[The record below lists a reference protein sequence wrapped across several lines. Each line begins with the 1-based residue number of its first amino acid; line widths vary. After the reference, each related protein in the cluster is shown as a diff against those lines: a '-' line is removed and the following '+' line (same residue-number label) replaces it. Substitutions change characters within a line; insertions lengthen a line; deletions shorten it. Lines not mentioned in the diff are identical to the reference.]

1 MTITPEME
9 AEILRLYQVEG
20 WLRTTIARQFGIH
33 HGVVHRV
40 LCRAGVAI
48 KVKQNRKSKADIY
61 LPFIKESLEKY
72 PKLSATRLHHMVKE
86 RGFTGGIDHFRDI
99 VRELRPKPTSEAFLR
114 LSTLP
119 GEEAQVDWGAF
130 GKLRIGEAEHRLLA
144 FVMVLSYSRRIF
156 LRFYLGDDTAN
167 FLRGHVG
174 AFEHFESVPRTL
186 LYDNLKTAVLE
197 RVENAIRFNT
207 ELIKLAAHYRFAP
220 KPVPVARPTSKG
232 KVERAIQYVRSSF
245 FMAREFEDL
254 EDLNVQAI
262 KWCQKE
268 AERRQCRSDT
278 SLTVA
283 EAFQKERQ
291 HMIALPG
298 ESYPIFERKP
308 VQVGKTPYVRF
319 QGNDYSVPHKF
330 VRRSLLVQA
339 SSELVQIVNG
349 LEVVAEHSRS
359 YNKGELIENPK
370 HINDLIEQKKNP
382 NPHRGMNRLFNVIPS
397 SQEFFKRAAE
407 RGHNM
412 GRLTQLLIQLLEL
425 YGSSELEAAIHE
437 ALVRGSLHSESVRKT
452 LEKNRTEKGLALPK
466 PLAMMKDQ
474 RIDELAVVPKDLEL
488 YDRLFRMEEQD

>member
-9 AEILRLYQVEG
+9 AEIPRLYQVEG
-20 WLRTTIARQFGIH
+20 WLRTTIAKQFGIH

-40 LCRAGVAI
+40 LTRAGVAI
-48 KVKQNRKSKADIY
+48 KVKQSRRTKAEPY
-61 LPFIKESLEKY
+61 LPFIKEYLGKY

-99 VRELRPKPTSEAFLR
+99 VRELRPKPVREAFLR

-130 GKLRIGEAEHRLLA
+130 GKLKIGEAEHRLLA

-156 LRFYLGDDTAN
+156 FQFYLGDDTAN
-167 FLRGHVG
+167 FLRGHVR
-174 AFEHFESVPRTL
+174 AFEHFQAVPRTL
-186 LYDNLKTAVLE
+186 LYDNLKTAVVE
-197 RVENAIRFNT
+197 RVEGAIRFNT
-207 ELIKLAAHYRFAP
+207 ELIKLAGHYRFAP

-232 KVERAIQYVRSSF
+232 KVERAIQYVRTSF

-254 EDLNVQAI
+254 EDLNAQALN
-262 KWCQKE
+262 WCERE
-268 AERRQCRSDT
+268 AQQRQCQSDT
-278 SLTVA
+278 SITVA
-283 EAFQKERQ
+283 DAFLKERE
-291 HMIALPG
+291 HMIALPQ
-298 ESYPIFERKP
+298 ENYPIFERKS

-339 SSELVQIVNG
+339 SPDLVQIVNG
-349 LEVVAEHSRS
+349 LEVVAEHARS
-359 YNKGELIENPK
+359 YNKGELVENPK
-370 HINDLIEQKKNP
+370 HINDLIEEKRNP

-397 SQEFFKRAAE
+397 CQEFFKRAAE

-452 LEKNRTEKGLALPK
+452 LEKNRTEKGLPLPK
-466 PLAMMKDQ
+466 PLRMMKEQ
-474 RIDELAVVPKDLEL
+474 QIDELAVVPKDLEL
-488 YDRLFRMEEQD
+488 YDRLLRREEQD